1 MHHRITRHTRI
12 LLTTLTATIILA
24 TNITTATAQR
34 LSNSNQQM
42 RVVWGS
48 LELSNTITTNVV
60 RCALTIEGSFHSR
73 TIVKVREL
81 LIGYI
86 TRAAVQNNQCT
97 GGRATV
103 LQEKLPW
110 HLTYQSF
117 RGTLPRIEEI
127 LLNLIRAGFLIEIP
141 GVNNC
146 SAVTS
151 LANPVR
157 GITNLNTTTGQVTGL
172 RLDERPTI
180 PLTNAP
186 GGFACGLG
194 TGRFAG
200 TGTMT
205 LLGTNCL
212 IFITLI

>member
-1 MHHRITRHTRI
+1 MRDRITRHTRI

-34 LSNSNQQM
+34 LSISNP
-42 RVVWGS
+42 RIRIVWGA
-48 LELSNTITTNVV
+48 LELSNSITANTV
-60 RCALTIEGSFHSR
+60 RCAVTLEGSFHSR

-81 LIGYI
+81 LVGYI
-86 TRAAVQNNQCT
+86 TRANIQNTQCT

-117 RGTLPRIEEI
+117 RGTLPRITEV
-127 LLNLIRAGFLIEIP
+127 LMNLIRAGFLIEIP

-146 SAVTS
+146 QSVSS
-151 LANPVR
+151 LANPMR
-157 GITNLNTTTGQVTGL
+157 GIANLNITTGQIEGMRV
-172 RLDERPTI
+172 DENARI

-194 TGRFAG
+194 SG
-200 TGTMT
+200 TFRGVGTET